1 MKVKVKFFAT
11 FRELFGGEAKEVE
24 LGSGSNIQDLLNLL
38 CDSRQRRQ
46 EIFDRSGKLRPYIK
60 ILKNGRDIK
69 FLEGV
74 RIELEGEPIQFL
86 GGIHAKLADGDMVAI
101 FPPVGGG

>member
-11 FRELFGGEAKEVE
+11 FRELFGGEKEIE
-24 LGSGSNIQDLLNLL
+24 LESGSNIQDLLNLL
-38 CDSRQRRQ
+38 CHSRQCRQ
-46 EIFDRSGKLRPYIK
+46 KLFDRSGKLRPYIK

-74 RIELEGEPIQFL
+74 RIELEGEPIQFS
-86 GGIHAKLADGDMVAI
+86 GGIYAKLADGDMVAI

>member
-11 FRELFGGEAKEVE
+11 FRELFDAEKEVE
-24 LGSGSNIQDLLNLL
+24 LKSGSTIQDLLNVI
-38 CDSRQRRQ
+38 CDSRRRRQ
-46 EIFDRSGKLRPYIK
+46 KIFDRSGKLRPYVK
-60 ILKNGRDIK
+60 ILKNGRNIQ

-74 RIELEGEPIQFL
+74 HIELEGEDVRFQ
-86 GGIHAKLADGDMVAI
+86 GGVHTKLDDGDVVAI

>member
-11 FRELFGGEAKEVE
+11 FRELFGAEKEVE
-24 LGSGSNIQDLLNLL
+24 LEGGSTIQDLLRLL

-46 EIFDRSGKLRPYIK
+46 KLFDRSGKLRPYIK
-60 ILKNGRDIK
+60 ILKNGRNIQ

-74 RIELEGEPIQFL
+74 HIELEGKDIRFQ
-86 GGIHAKLADGDMVAI
+86 GGIHAELADGDVVAI

>member
-11 FRELFGGEAKEVE
+11 FRELFGGEKEIE
-24 LGSGSNIQDLLNLL
+24 LESGSNIQDLLNVL

-46 EIFDRSGKLRPYIK
+46 KIFDRSGKLRPYIK
-60 ILKNGRDIK
+60 ILKNGRNIQ

-74 RIELEGEPIQFL
+74 RMELEGQQIQFL
-86 GGIHAKLADGDMVAI
+86 GGLHAGLDDGDVVAI

>member
-11 FRELFGGEAKEVE
+11 FRELFGTEKEIE
-24 LGSGSNIQDLLNLL
+24 LESGSNIQDLLNVL
-38 CDSRQRRQ
+38 CDSRQRCQ
-46 EIFDRSGKLRPYIK
+46 KIFDRSGKLRPYIK
-60 ILKNGRDIK
+60 ILKNGRNIQ

-74 RIELEGEPIQFL
+74 QIELEGQQIQSL
-86 GGIHAKLADGDMVAI
+86 GGLQARLEDGDVVAI

>member
-11 FRELFGGEAKEVE
+11 FRELFGGEKEIE
-24 LGSGSNIQDLLNLL
+24 LESGSNIQELLNLL

-46 EIFDRSGKLRPYIK
+46 KLFDRSGKLRPYIK
-60 ILKNGRDIK
+60 ILKNGRS
-69 FLEGV
+69 
-74 RIELEGEPIQFL
+74 IQFL
-86 GGIHAKLADGDMVAI
+86 GGIHTELADGDVVAI